1 MKSADF
7 LIDKAKEYITS
18 IDGLSPHLLS
28 KYSGGF
34 DGSPELTEQENK
46 LSDLYL
52 KVRLLFSEVDNGDI
66 FFSQL
71 KHIYEDNLLILKP
84 NGELN
89 KLAKTKHTLE
99 LFIEHINDFKK

>member
-18 IDGLSPHLLS
+18 IDSLSPNLVS

-34 DGSPELTEQENK
+34 DKLPELEEQENK

-71 KHIYEDNLLILKP
+71 KPIYEDKLLSIKP
-84 NGELN
+84 KGEEE

-99 LFIEHINDFKK
+99 LFIEHITDFKK

>member
-7 LIDKAKEYITS
+7 LIDKAKEYINS
-18 IDGLSPHLLS
+18 IDKISPNLVS

-52 KVRLLFSEVDNGDI
+52 KVRLLFSEVANGDI

-71 KHIYEDNLLILKP
+71 KPIYEDHLLSLKHK
-84 NGELN
+84 GEEE

-99 LFIEHINDFKK
+99 LFIEHINDFKS

>member
-7 LIDKAKEYITS
+7 LIDKAKEYIIS
-18 IDGLSPHLLS
+18 IDGLSPNLVS
-28 KYSGGF
+28 RFSGGF
-34 DGSPELTEQENK
+34 DKSPELEEQENK

-52 KVRLLFSEVDNGDI
+52 KVRLLFSEVENGDI

-71 KHIYEDNLLILKP
+71 KPIYEDQLLSLKQ
-84 NGELN
+84 NGEEQ